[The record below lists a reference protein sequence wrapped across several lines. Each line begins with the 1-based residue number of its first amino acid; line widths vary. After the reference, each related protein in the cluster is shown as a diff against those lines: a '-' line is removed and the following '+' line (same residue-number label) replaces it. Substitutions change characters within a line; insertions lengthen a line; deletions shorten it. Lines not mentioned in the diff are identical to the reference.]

1 MKSLI
6 LNIDFSPLS
15 VVSAK
20 RAITLAIKNKNIRV
34 LEYYDVTFN
43 SEKDFFEVPAVMLY
57 EKFVKPPTKKS
68 VSKRYILLRDFMMC
82 QYCSQELDSKTASVD
97 HVIPSSF
104 FKNKNDA
111 NTWEN
116 LVACCIDCNAK
127 KANKKPEDA
136 GMKLI
141 KQPKKPSS
149 FLNLMPESELW
160 DKYLS

>member
-20 RAITLAIKNKNIRV
+20 RAISLAIKNKHIKV
-34 LEYYDVTFN
+34 LEYYDVTFS
-43 SEKDFFEVPAVMLY
+43 SEKDFFEVPAVILY
-57 EKFVKPPTKKS
+57 EKYVKPPTKKN
-68 VSKRYILLRDFMMC
+68 VSKKYILLRDMMIC
-82 QYCSQELDSKTASVD
+82 QYCSKKLDARIASVD
-97 HVIPSSF
+97 HVIPASF
-104 FKNKNDA
+104 FKSKNEA

-116 LVACCIDCNAK
+116 LVACCIGCNAK

-136 GMKLI
+136 GMRLI
-141 KQPKKPSS
+141 KQPKKPTS
-149 FLNLMPESELW
+149 FLNLISESDLW

>member
-15 VVSAK
+15 VVSIK

-34 LEYYDVTFN
+34 LEYYNLTYN
-43 SEKDFFEVPAVMLY
+43 SEKDFFEVPAVMVY
-57 EKFVKPPTKKS
+57 EKYVKPPTKKTI
-68 VSKRYILLRDFMMC
+68 SKRYILLRDMMIC
-82 QYCSQELDSKTASVD
+82 QYCSKNLDSKTTSVD
-97 HVIPSSF
+97 HVIPASF
-104 FKNKNDA
+104 FCCREDA

-116 LVACCIDCNAK
+116 LVACCTHCNAK

-141 KQPKKPSS
+141 RQPKKPTS
-149 FLNLMPESELW
+149 FLNLIPESDIW
-160 DKYLS
+160 SKYLK